1 MSNKTP
7 NGAAKVQVHVDS
19 LQDMGK
25 RFVSAWNRAEKGEP
39 VSETHITFLDVE
51 AMMAAMSPRRLELLR
66 YVRQHGATN
75 TRELATAIGRDYKNV
90 HQDVAALE
98 AVGLLL
104 RDGRK
109 LSAPWDEVQTSVA
122 LAPAA

>member
-1 MSNKTP
+1 MNNKTP
-7 NGAAKVQVHVDS
+7 NRAAKVHVHVHVDS

-25 RFVSAWNRAEKGEP
+25 RFVSAWKGAEKDAP

-51 AMMAAMSPRRLELLR
+51 AMMAAMSPRQLELLR

-90 HQDVAALE
+90 HQ
-98 AVGLLL
+98 AVEHWRL
-104 RDGRK
+104 
-109 LSAPWDEVQTSVA
+109 
-122 LAPAA
+122 